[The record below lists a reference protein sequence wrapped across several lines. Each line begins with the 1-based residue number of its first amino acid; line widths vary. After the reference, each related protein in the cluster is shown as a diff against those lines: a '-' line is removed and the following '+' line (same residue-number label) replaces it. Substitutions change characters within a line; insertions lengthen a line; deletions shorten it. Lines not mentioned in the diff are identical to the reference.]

1 MTSLLDR
8 LSAATQHDRL
18 PIKTGERTVF
28 VRVEDVDW
36 IDVDGDYARLHVG
49 KTTHLLRET
58 LGELEQRLPPPKF
71 LRVHRSFIVQADR
84 IHSIEPLFKGD
95 YVITLRDGTKLQSG
109 RTYRERIQQLLR

>member
-1 MTSLLDR
+1 MRDR
-8 LSAATQHDRL
+8 D
-18 PIKTGERTVF
+18 
-28 VRVEDVDW
+28 VRA
-36 IDVDGDYARLHVG
+36 ARLEASLVQAKLDSLQSRLQPHFPFNTMNSIG
-49 KTTHLLRET
+49 ALIHEQPAA
-58 LGELEQRLPPPKF
+58 GEQMPPNF